1 METAIEL
8 KGITKTYKGEG
19 QAAVCN
25 VNLKV
30 SKGSIIT
37 LLGPSGCGKTTTLR
51 LIAGFERPESGEIII
66 GGKLMAGDKTWVAP
80 EKRKIGMVFQDY
92 ALFPHLN
99 VEENIGFGY
108 RGKDRKERVREVLEM
123 VNLHGFEH
131 KGVHHLSGGQQQRVA
146 LARAL
151 AKRPEVV
158 LLDEPFSNLDTNLKQ
173 TMRNEVKR
181 ILKKANAT
189 GILVSHDQKDAL
201 AISDEIVVMKD
212 GVIQQKGS
220 PKKIYQ
226 FPKNAFVAGFVGESN
241 MISGVVLPGKR
252 WIATDIGK
260 IPCNQYHILSE
271 GEKVLLSLRPSG
283 FAIADDGE
291 IEGIVES
298 FSYVGEYLEAR
309 VRVLSEKNEGVSLL
323 VYLHPNEILKQGDPL
338 KLKVSANFVSVVK
351 SS

>member
-8 KGITKTYKGEG
+8 RGITKTYKGET
-19 QAAVCN
+19 QAAVCE
-25 VNLKV
+25 V
-30 SKGSIIT
+30 SLQVRRGSIVT

-51 LIAGFERPESGEIII
+51 LIAGFERPEAGEIYI
-66 GGKLMAGDKTWVAP
+66 GGKCVAGNRTWVSP

-99 VEENIGFGY
+99 VAENIGFGY
-108 RGKDRKERVREVLEM
+108 RGKDKKARVQEVLEM
-123 VNLHGFEH
+123 VNLQGYEE

-151 AKRPEVV
+151 AKKPEVV

-241 MISGVVLPGKR
+241 MMEGTVEPGKR
-252 WIATDIGK
+252 WITTDIGR

-271 GEKVLLSLRPSG
+271 GERVLLSLRPSG
-283 FAIADDGE
+283 FEIAEEGD
-291 IEGIVES
+291 IEGVVES
-298 FSYVGEYLEAR
+298 LSYVGEYLET
-309 VRVLSEKNEGVSLL
+309 RVLVLNQKKERVSLL
-323 VYLHPNEILKQGDPL
+323 VYLHPNEILQQGDPL
-338 KLKVSANFVSVVK
+338 KLRVSPNFVSVVK
-351 SS
+351 S

>member
-8 KGITKTYKGEG
+8 KGITKTYKGEA

-25 VNLKV
+25 VSLKV
-30 SKGSIIT
+30 KRGSIIT

-51 LIAGFERPESGEIII
+51 LIAGFERPESGEIYI
-66 GGKLMAGDKTWVAP
+66 GGKLMAGEKTWVSA

-108 RGKDRKERVREVLEM
+108 REKDKKQRVQEVLEM
-123 VNLHGFEH
+123 VNLLGFEK

-151 AKRPEVV
+151 AKKPDVI

-212 GVIQQKGS
+212 GIIQQKGS
-220 PKKIYQ
+220 PKRVYQ
-226 FPKNAFVAGFVGESN
+226 FPRNAFVAGFVGESN
-241 MISGVVLPGKR
+241 MMEGVVQPGKR
-252 WIATDIGK
+252 WITTEIGS

-271 GEKVLLSLRPSG
+271 GEKVLLSLRPNG
-283 FAIADDGE
+283 FEIAEDGE
-291 IEGIVES
+291 IEGVVES

-309 VRVLSEKNEGVSLL
+309 VGVMNEQKKKTSLL
-323 VYLHPNEILKQGDPL
+323 IYLHPNEILQQGDPL
-338 KLKVSANFVSVVK
+338 KLRVSANFVSVVK
-351 SS
+351 N

>member
-8 KGITKTYKGEG
+8 KGISKTYKGEAR
-19 QAAVCN
+19 AAVCD
-25 VNLKV
+25 VSLKV
-30 SKGSIIT
+30 KRGSIIT

-51 LIAGFERPESGEIII
+51 LIAGFERPESGEINI
-66 GGKLMAGDKTWVAP
+66 GGKLMAGDNTWVSP

-108 RGKDRKERVREVLEM
+108 RGKDKKQRVQEVLEM
-123 VNLHGFEH
+123 VNLQGFEN

-212 GVIQQKGS
+212 GIIQQKGS

-226 FPKNAFVAGFVGESN
+226 FPRNAFVAGFVGESN
-241 MISGVVLPGKR
+241 MMEGVVEPGKR
-252 WIATDIGK
+252 WIATDIGR
-260 IPCNQYHILSE
+260 IPCNQYHILTE
-271 GEKVLLSLRPSG
+271 GEEVLLSLRPSG
-283 FAIADDGE
+283 FEIAE
-291 IEGIVES
+291 EGDIKGVVES
-298 FSYVGEYLEAR
+298 LSYVGEYLEAR
-309 VRVLSEKNEGVSLL
+309 VAVVNQKKKKISLL

-338 KLKVSANFVSVVK
+338 NLRVSPNFVSVVK
-351 SS
+351 S

>member
-8 KGITKTYKGEG
+8 KGITKTYSGED

-25 VNLKV
+25 VSLKV
-30 SKGSIIT
+30 KRGSIVT

-51 LIAGFERPESGEIII
+51 LIAGFERPESGELYV
-66 GGKLMAGDKTWVAP
+66 GGKLMAGDKTWVSA

-108 RGKDRKERVREVLEM
+108 KGKDKKQRVKEVLEM

-151 AKRPEVV
+151 AKRPEVI

-189 GILVSHDQKDAL
+189 GVLVSHDQKDAL
-201 AISDEIVVMKD
+201 AISDEIIVMKD
-212 GVIQQKGS
+212 GIIQQKGS

-241 MISGVVLPGKR
+241 MMKGTVLPGKR
-252 WIATDIGK
+252 WIDTDIGK

-271 GEKVLLSLRPSG
+271 GEKVLLSLRPNG
-283 FAIADDGE
+283 FGIAADGE
-291 IEGIVES
+291 IEGVVES
-298 FSYVGEYLEAR
+298 FSYVGEYLE
-309 VRVLSEKNEGVSLL
+309 VRVAVVNRLKETISLL
-323 VYLHPNEILKQGDPL
+323 VYLHPNEIIQQGDPL
-338 KLKVSANFVSVVK
+338 RLRVSANFVSVVK
-351 SS
+351 N

>member
-8 KGITKTYKGEG
+8 KGITKTYKGEK

-25 VNLKV
+25 VSLKV
-30 SKGSIIT
+30 KRGSIIT

-51 LIAGFERPESGEIII
+51 LIAGFERPESGEIYV
-66 GGKLMAGDKTWVAP
+66 GGQLMAGEKTWVSA

-108 RGKDRKERVREVLEM
+108 RGKDKKERVQEVLEL
-123 VNLHGFEH
+123 VNLHGFER

-151 AKRPEVV
+151 AKRPEVI

-212 GVIQQKGS
+212 GIIQQKGS

-226 FPKNAFVAGFVGESN
+226 FPNNAFVAGFVGESN
-241 MISGVVLPGKR
+241 MMRGIVLPGKR

-260 IPCNQYHILSE
+260 IPCNQYHIISE
-271 GEKVLLSLRPSG
+271 GEEVLISLRPSG
-283 FAIADDGE
+283 FEITEEGE
-291 IEGIVES
+291 IEGMVES

-309 VRVLSEKNEGVSLL
+309 VGVSSEKKEKISLL
-323 VYLHPNEILKQGDPL
+323 VYVHPNENLKQGDLL
-338 KLKVSANFVSVVK
+338 KLRVSANFVSVVK
-351 SS
+351 N